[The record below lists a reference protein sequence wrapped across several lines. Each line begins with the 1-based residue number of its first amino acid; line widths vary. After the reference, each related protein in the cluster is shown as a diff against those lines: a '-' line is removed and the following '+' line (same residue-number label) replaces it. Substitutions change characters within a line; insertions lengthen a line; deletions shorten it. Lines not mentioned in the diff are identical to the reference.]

1 MVLVPGITQTAFSL
15 QTAMDLD
22 LCRYIIVMVL
32 WYTIFQNTSVI
43 IRQFRTMKMENIPEN
58 SDII

>member
-1 MVLVPGITQTAFSL
+1 MKTSLLNLDIRCFPCFMVLVPGITQTAFSL

-32 WYTIFQNTSVI
+32 
-43 IRQFRTMKMENIPEN
+43 
-58 SDII
+58 

>member
-1 MVLVPGITQTAFSL
+1 MVLVTGITQTSFSL
-15 QTAMDLD
+15 QTGMYLD

-32 WYTIFQNTSVI
+32 WYPIFQNTSVI
-43 IRQFRTMKMENIPEN
+43 IKLLRTMKMENIPEN